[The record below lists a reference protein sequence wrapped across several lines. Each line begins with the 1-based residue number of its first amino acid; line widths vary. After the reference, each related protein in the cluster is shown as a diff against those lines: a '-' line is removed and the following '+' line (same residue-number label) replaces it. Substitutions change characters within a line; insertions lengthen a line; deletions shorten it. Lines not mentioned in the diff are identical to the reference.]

1 MGRIARTISQR
12 ELRNDNAEVIRAVTG
27 GETFIVTRN
36 GTPVADLRPMEVH
49 RPRFV
54 TRTALVQAARTGPH
68 LDARQF
74 RADLDQVDQRL

>member
-1 MGRIARTISQR
+1 MPRILSQR

-36 GTPVADLRPMEVH
+36 GTPVAELRPLEVH

-54 TRTALVQAARTGPH
+54 TRAALLQAAQRGPH
-68 LDARQF
+68 LDAQQF